1 MFELAALLL
10 QTQMEPFLTQI
21 ASLSQQLVRAQLGYF
36 FHFHGVYA
44 ALTWWRVR
52 NFVRSGCWS
61 AASRRDSRA
70 TDSGTPSSSNKMLPG
85 RTVATQY
92 SGWPLPF
99 PIRVS
104 GGREVTDLSGKMRI
118 HSLPLRFMFRVS
130 ATRAASSC
138 VFVIQ
143 ARSSVCKPNS
153 PKSILKLREAVPLR
167 LPRWDFRYFTRF
179 GINGISFPF
188 RLQPARVPVA
198 AAALVVSIEALA
210 LPFCKSNISPRF
222 CHRPCLLL
230 RSRNQSA
237 SATCAAELF
246 PLDTIPNAKSRRH

>member
-52 NFVRSGCWS
+52 NFVRTGNLS
-61 AASRRDSRA
+61 AARRKDSRA
-70 TDSGTPSSSNKMLPG
+70 TDSGTPSSSNKILPG

-92 SGWPLPF
+92 SGWPLPL
-99 PIRVS
+99 PMRVS
-104 GGREVTDLSGKMRI
+104 GGRAVTDLSGKMRI
-118 HSLPLRFMFRVS
+118 HSLPLRFMLRVS

-143 ARSSVCKPNS
+143 ARSSVCNPNS
-153 PKSILKLREAVPLR
+153 PKSILRLREAVPLR

-179 GINGISFPF
+179 GINGINLLLT
-188 RLQPARVPVA
+188 LQPAQVVA
-198 AAALVVSIEALA
+198 AVVVPLAPAHEALV
-210 LPFCKSNISPRF
+210 LPFYKSNISLRF
-222 CHRPCLLL
+222 C
-230 RSRNQSA
+230 
-237 SATCAAELF
+237 
-246 PLDTIPNAKSRRH
+246 